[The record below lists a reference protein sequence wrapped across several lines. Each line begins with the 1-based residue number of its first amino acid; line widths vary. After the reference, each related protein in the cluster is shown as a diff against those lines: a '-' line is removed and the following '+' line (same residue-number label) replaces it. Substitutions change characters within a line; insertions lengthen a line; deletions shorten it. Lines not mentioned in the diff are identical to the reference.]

1 MQNCWYLGLDGGG
14 TKTRCALYNTATDTL
29 LTVRGG
35 STNHEAL
42 PGGMGALADAVSGI
56 VFPLLEQ
63 AGVSADGLRAAAFG
77 MSGVDTPMQ
86 HEFISQ
92 ILAGMGFSRFLLS
105 NDAYLGVKAEV
116 GRSGVSAVNGTGYS
130 VAGIAAD
137 GRTMQIGGHNDLTG
151 DLGGSGYLV
160 PAAIRAVYTALFK
173 RGEETALTGMFFDWL
188 GIDARDAFCQAV
200 AMQIY
205 GAMADTYRRISQL
218 LHEAAGA
225 GDAVARRIL
234 IDSGEDYAL
243 SIRCIA
249 EELALPSP
257 VDVVLLGSQFTRCEC
272 PLAIDTLR
280 SSLAKAGD
288 YRIRIISTEPV
299 AGALLWAMELDGVQP
314 EDEAGLKERIRQSF
328 GGCAQ

>member
-1 MQNCWYLGLDGGG
+1 
-14 TKTRCALYNTATDTL
+14 
-29 LTVRGG
+29 
-35 STNHEAL
+35 
-42 PGGMGALADAVSGI
+42 
-56 VFPLLEQ
+56 
-63 AGVSADGLRAAAFG
+63 
-77 MSGVDTPMQ
+77 
-86 HEFISQ
+86 
-92 ILAGMGFSRFLLS
+92 
-105 NDAYLGVKAEV
+105 
-116 GRSGVSAVNGTGYS
+116 
-130 VAGIAAD
+130 
-137 GRTMQIGGHNDLTG
+137 
-151 DLGGSGYLV
+151 
-160 PAAIRAVYTALFK
+160 
-173 RGEETALTGMFFDWL
+173 MFFDWL

-205 GAMADTYRRISQL
+205 GDMAAAYRRISQL